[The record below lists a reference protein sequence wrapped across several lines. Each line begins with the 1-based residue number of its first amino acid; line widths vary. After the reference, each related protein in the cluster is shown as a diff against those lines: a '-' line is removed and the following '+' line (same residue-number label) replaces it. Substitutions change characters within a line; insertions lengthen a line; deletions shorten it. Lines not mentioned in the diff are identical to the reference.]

1 MVRTGTRRTGGDRD
15 GHAGCSRGRSVL
27 SRQLLHPLAG
37 VVLNAHAHQLAEL
50 MRPFVGKGVAGEVAL
65 PLSGHESSVQQHAP
79 DAWKRYPVCKSCPL
93 MGLGAPVARPSE
105 PCHEH
110 AWLRT
115 PVQRRA
121 QACAQRW
128 RCVRERDPIR
138 SAGATTLLCDDEK
151 GEPRWHRG
159 HRRRAET
166 AAPQCGGVFP
176 RADGKA
182 VQILDA
188 RDDRK
193 VFDAAHIAGAV
204 HGPLRSALSRLPPA
218 PISLRTIRFC

>member
-15 GHAGCSRGRSVL
+15 GHAVCSRGRSVL

-37 VVLNAHAHQLAEL
+37 VVLNAHAHQLADL

-93 MGLGAPVARPSE
+93 MGLGAPVASPSE

-138 SAGATTLLCDDEK
+138 QPEPPLYFATMKRVNRDGIAVTGGAPK
-151 GEPRWHRG
+151 PPRLNA
-159 HRRRAET
+159 AEFSRVPT
-166 AAPQCGGVFP
+166 A
-176 RADGKA
+176 R
-182 VQILDA
+182 
-188 RDDRK
+188 
-193 VFDAAHIAGAV
+193 
-204 HGPLRSALSRLPPA
+204 LSRFSMRET
-218 PISLRTIRFC
+218 IGKFSTRRTSPGPFTRRCGRRFLGCRRLLSH